1 MTTPQGIAAALRGI
15 AEPPNPTPE
24 LIAAVDAAVQT
35 SLASIDSL
43 REQAAAH
50 LDPGSPNLSDIQGA
64 VERARSSVQES
75 GEAAKAALDNLWTDV
90 ADEVE
95 QEIIERTAYG
105 LGTEDQEARDDNLK
119 DARGGLN

>member
-1 MTTPQGIAAALRGI
+1 MTTPQGIAAALRAI
-15 AEPPNPTPE
+15 AEPPNPTPD
-24 LIAAVDAAVQT
+24 LISAVDAAVQT

-50 LDPGSPNLSDIQGA
+50 LDPGSPNLADIQGA

-90 ADEVE
+90 ADVLVA
-95 QEIIERTAYG
+95 IDRA
-105 LGTEDQEARDDNLK
+105 ADNIG
-119 DARGGLN
+119 AV